1 MNLSNL
7 KPAEGSTKTRKRIGR
22 GPGSGLGGT
31 STRGHKGAK
40 SRSGY
45 SKKIGFEGGQMP
57 LQRRVP
63 KFGFKNINRV
73 EYKAINLD
81 TIQKLAE
88 AKNLQTVGIS
98 DFIAAG
104 FISAS
109 QLVKVLGNGTLTA
122 KAIETLKNI
131 WKIEDLRQRI
141 LITILFVAIYRFG
154 SYVVLPGI
162 NPSMLTQLHQQ
173 TSEGLLALLNMFS
186 GGAFSNASIFALGIM
201 PYISASIVI
210 QLLGIAVPYFQKLQR
225 EGESGRRKMN
235 QYTRYLTILIL
246 LVQAPSYL
254 LNLKMQAGPS
264 LNASLDWTLFM
275 FTSTI
280 ILAAG
285 SMFILWLGERI
296 TDKGIGNGISLII
309 MIGIIARLPQSLF
322 QELISRMTDKTGG
335 LVMFLIELVVL
346 LVVIAFAI
354 LLVQGTRKIPV
365 QYAKKIVGNK
375 QYGGA
380 RQYIPLKVNAA
391 NVMPIIFAQAI
402 MFIPITL
409 VGFSNVND
417 ASGFVRALTDHTSF
431 WYNLIFAVL
440 IILFTYFYTAI
451 TINPTQM
458 AEDMK
463 RNNGFIPGIKPG
475 KQTAE
480 YIDVIMSRITLP
492 GSFFLALVAI
502 MPAFAGIFGVKAE
515 FAQFFGGTSLLI
527 LVGVVLDTLQQVESH
542 LLMRHYD
549 GLLKSGRIKGRSG
562 NVAAY

>member
-1 MNLSNL
+1 M
-7 KPAEGSTKTRKRIGR
+7 R
-22 GPGSGLGGT
+22 
-31 STRGHKGAK
+31 
-40 SRSGY
+40 
-45 SKKIGFEGGQMP
+45 
-57 LQRRVP
+57 
-63 KFGFKNINRV
+63 
-73 EYKAINLD
+73 
-81 TIQKLAE
+81 
-88 AKNLQTVGIS
+88 
-98 DFIAAG
+98 
-104 FISAS
+104 
-109 QLVKVLGNGTLTA
+109 

-162 NPSMLTQLHQQ
+162 NPAMLAKLHEQ

-235 QYTRYLTILIL
+235 QYTRYLTIAIL

-275 FTSTI
+275 VTSTI

-296 TDKGIGNGISLII
+296 TDKGIGNGISFII
-309 MIGIIARLPQSLF
+309 LIGIIARLPQSLA
-322 QELISRMTDKTGG
+322 QEFISRMTDKTGG
-335 LVMFLIELVVL
+335 MIMFLFEMVFL
-346 LVVIAFAI
+346 LIVIAGAI

-365 QYAKKIVGNK
+365 QYAKRIVGNK

-391 NVMPIIFAQAI
+391 GVMPIIFAQAI

-409 VGFSNVND
+409 IGFSNVNNV
-417 ASGFVRALTDHTSF
+417 SGFVRAFTDHTSF
-431 WYNLIFAVL
+431 WYNFVFAVM

-451 TINPTQM
+451 TINPNQM

-475 KQTAE
+475 KKTAE
-480 YIDVIMSRITLP
+480 YIDDIMSRITLP

-502 MPAFAGIFGVKAE
+502 MPAFAGLIGVKAE

-549 GLLKSGRIKGRSG
+549 GLLKSGRIKGRAG
-562 NVAAY
+562 AY